1 MTLRKALRGIGV
13 ALLWLVIALCVTSA
27 AVPPFLDRVYYRGEQ
42 SDHFDGERFANP
54 GQDDT
59 ATPPTGGSRAG
70 FFARF
75 LRPDDRPAWPAS
87 VAVAKDVPPA
97 RVAGDAMRVTWVG
110 HASVLVQ
117 ADGLNILTDP
127 IWSDIAGP
135 FGLAGPRRVSP
146 PGIDFD
152 RLPKIDLIVVSHNHY
167 DHLDLATLKRLWD
180 RDRPAIV
187 TSLGN
192 DAILRSAGI
201 EATALDWGRVATL
214 TGTGLQVEDG
224 PPRCDPDA
232 ACPGDRAQVAVT
244 RNHHWSSRWFV
255 DRNRAL
261 WSSFVVK
268 LPGGNLF
275 FAGDTGAGD
284 MKWADEAVAHGP
296 IRLAILP
303 IGAFRFYEGQ
313 MRTASHV
320 GPGEALEIWRRLGRP
335 FALPIHWGTFRLS
348 WEGHDT
354 PPNMLRAIQTCAGE
368 DAARFARHEIGLPF
382 NVPAIG
388 DATAAVKPGRP
399 IAECLKTPAVTR
411 FR

>member
-1 MTLRKALRGIGV
+1 MIKSVSLFRRAIRRIAVTP
-13 ALLWLVIALCVTSA
+13 LLWLVIVLCVASA
-27 AVPPFLDRVYYRGEQ
+27 AVPPFLDRIYYRGEP

-54 GQDDT
+54 GGDDT
-59 ATPPTGGSRAG
+59 AAPPTGGSRAG

-75 LRPDDRPAWPAS
+75 LRPDDRPPWPAL
-87 VAVAKDVPPA
+87 VPVAKDVPPA
-97 RVAGDAMRVTWVG
+97 RVTGGAMRATWIG

-127 IWSDIAGP
+127 VWSETAGP
-135 FGLAGPRRVSP
+135 FGLGPRRVSP

-152 RLPKIDLIVVSHNHY
+152 KLPKIDLIVVSHNHY

-180 RDRPAIV
+180 RDRPHIV

-201 EATALDWGRVATL
+201 GAANQLDANRVIALDWNG
-214 TGTGLQVEDG
+214 GLDVSHAFSV
-224 PPRCDPDA
+224 R
-232 ACPGDRAQVAVT
+232 VT

-261 WSSFVVK
+261 WSSFVIK
-268 LPGGNLF
+268 MPGGNLF

-284 MKWADEAVAHGP
+284 MKWADEAAAFGP

-320 GPGEALEIWRRLGRP
+320 GPGEALEVWRRLRRP

-368 DAARFARHEIGLPF
+368 DPVRFARHEIGAAF
-382 NVPAIG
+382 EVPPLG
-388 DATAAVKPGRP
+388 GAAAAHAGRS
-399 IAECLKTPAVTR
+399 IAECLKSPAVTR

>member
-1 MTLRKALRGIGV
+1 MSWRKLLRGIGI
-13 ALLWLVIALCVTSA
+13 ATLWLVIALCVASA
-27 AVPPFLDRVYYRGEQ
+27 AVPPFLDRIYYRGQ
-42 SDHFDGERFANP
+42 ATDHFDGGRFANP
-54 GQDDT
+54 GVDDT

-70 FFARF
+70 FFTRF
-75 LRPDDRPAWPAS
+75 LRPDDRPAWPGS

-97 RVAGDAMRVTWVG
+97 RVSGEAMRATWVG

-117 ADGLNILTDP
+117 AAGLNILTDP
-127 IWSDIAGP
+127 IWSDTAGP
-135 FGLAGPRRVSP
+135 FDVIGPHRVSP

-152 RLPKIDLIVVSHNHY
+152 KLPKIDLIVVSHNHY
-167 DHLDLATLKRLWD
+167 DHLDLTTLKRLWE
-180 RDRPAIV
+180 RDRPHIV

-192 DAILRSAGI
+192 DSILRSAGI
-201 EATALDWGRVATL
+201 GTADQPDANKVVALDWNG
-214 TGTGLQVEDG
+214 GLDVSHAFSV
-224 PPRCDPDA
+224 R
-232 ACPGDRAQVAVT
+232 VT

-284 MKWADEAVAHGP
+284 MKWADEARAHGP

-313 MRTASHV
+313 MRTASHI

-335 FALPIHWGTFRLS
+335 HALPIHWGTFRLS

-354 PPNMLRAIQTCAGE
+354 PPNMLREIQACAGE
-368 DAARFARHEIGLPF
+368 DPGRFARHEIGVGF
-382 NVPAIG
+382 DVPAIG
-388 DATAAVKPGRP
+388 GAAVAKPGRR
-399 IAECLKTPAVTR
+399 IDACLTTPEVTR
-411 FR
+411 YR